1 MFRQVEENPIHRLV
15 RCNVNDENYFMEMS
29 FIRSIQRMERLR
41 IYRAGSDDRGMDR
54 PEGAIGY
61 VTIQEGNVPVFS
73 LAKLLGRPLL
83 KKGDKHDLSLKRII
97 VLGGSSDSKGEE
109 GSVRAAVMV
118 DWVSQVMQVRED
130 KILAL
135 PRLLSTLGVSKF
147 SGLVR
152 DEEVMA
158 LLLNPPELLRNKMT
172 GGPLEH
178 EKQEPSVIRFPVV
191 PASPGGS
198 PNKKNLKKRNVKG
211 RLLIFKTGAERD
223 ISLCLSITQ
232 VSEIMRP
239 VEITPVPLAPD
250 YLYGT
255 ILWRNKAVPI
265 VDLGYLLGFKR
276 SVGMKPEGADRRLM
290 ITRGG
295 SSDSLLGF
303 PVDPA
308 IRAQALPIEYTPCER
323 PLLLNHQLVRTIVEM
338 NEEILVM
345 PDISRVAC

>member
-41 IYRAGSDDRGMDR
+41 IYRAGSDDRGMVR
-54 PEGAIGY
+54 PAGAIGY
-61 VTIQEGNVPVFS
+61 VTIQEGNVPVYS

-83 KKGDKHDLSLKRII
+83 KKGDKQDLSLKRII
-97 VLGGSSDSKGEE
+97 VLGGPRDSKGEE
-109 GSVRAAVMV
+109 GAAGAAVMV
-118 DWVSQVMQVRED
+118 DRVSQVMQIRED
-130 KILAL
+130 RILAL
-135 PRLLSTLGVSKF
+135 PRLLASLGVTNF
-147 SGLVR
+147 SGLVK
-152 DEEVMA
+152 DEEAMA
-158 LLLNPPELLRNKMT
+158 LLLAPPELLRRIT
-172 GGPLEH
+172 AGGPPEH
-178 EKQEPSVIRFPVV
+178 QKQEPSIIRFPAL
-191 PASPGGS
+191 PASRGDLQGKKS
-198 PNKKNLKKRNVKG
+198 PKKHNIGG
-211 RLLIFKTGAERD
+211 RLLIFTTGAERD
-223 ISLCLSITQ
+223 LSLCLSISQ

-239 VEITPVPLAPD
+239 VEITPVPLAPG
-250 YLYGT
+250 YLHGM

-276 SVGMKPEGADRRLM
+276 SAGMRPEGGEQRLM
-290 ITRGG
+290 ITRGA

-308 IRAQALPIEYTPCER
+308 IRAQALPIKYAPCEK

-345 PDISRVAC
+345 PDISKVAC